1 VSEKQIS
8 LNGIGLVQKRSE
20 VLNLDH
26 VLSPIANVRHIE
38 AMGDYN
44 WFFSQAEV
52 TLTEDVDHAEELPP
66 FCLNRICRGAVP
78 IPSLAPSALG
88 DRTG

>member
-1 VSEKQIS
+1 MRKKTTQSQRENDDTLSLRDSFIVSEKQTS

-26 VLSPIANVRHIE
+26 VLSPIAIVRHIE

-44 WFFSQAEV
+44 WFFAQAEV
-52 TLTEDVDHAEELPP
+52 ND
-66 FCLNRICRGAVP
+66 
-78 IPSLAPSALG
+78 
-88 DRTG
+88 

>member
-1 VSEKQIS
+1 M
-8 LNGIGLVQKRSE
+8 GLDSVQKRSD

-26 VLSPIANVRHIE
+26 VLSPIAIVRHIE

-66 FCLNRICRGAVP
+66 FSLNRICRGAVP
-78 IPSLAPSALG
+78 NPSLVPSPPG
-88 DRTG
+88 DRRG

>member
-1 VSEKQIS
+1 MSEKQIS

-26 VLSPIANVRHIE
+26 VLSPIAIVRHIE

-66 FCLNRICRGAVP
+66 FSLNRICHGAVP
-78 IPSLAPSALG
+78 IPSLAPCPPG
-88 DRTG
+88 DRRG

>member
-1 VSEKQIS
+1 M
-8 LNGIGLVQKRSE
+8 GLDSVQKRSD

-26 VLSPIANVRHIE
+26 VLSPIAIVRHIE

-66 FCLNRICRGAVP
+66 FCLNRTCRGAVP
-78 IPSLAPSALG
+78 IPSLPPSPLG
-88 DRTG
+88 DRRA